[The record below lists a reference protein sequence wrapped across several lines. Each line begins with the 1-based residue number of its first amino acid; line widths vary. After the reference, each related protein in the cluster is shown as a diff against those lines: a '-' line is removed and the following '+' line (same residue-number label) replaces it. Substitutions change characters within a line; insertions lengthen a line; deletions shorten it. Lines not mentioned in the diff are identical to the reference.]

1 MLSQRF
7 QIIGVGP
14 ASKEY
19 LLPLAKRA
27 IQQADCLIGAKR
39 LLAEFG
45 YFKKEKIAL
54 EGNFARVIQ
63 FIKQRQRKK
72 IAVLVSG
79 DPGLYSFLGNIHKV
93 FKKEEYNVIPGISTL
108 QLAFARI
115 KETWQDAKIISLHAR
130 KIKNLSWLIKDH
142 PKVFLFTDSK
152 FLPEKIA
159 TYLLKK
165 KIGQRKAYVFENL
178 GNRNE
183 NIISTDLKRLATM
196 KGFGL
201 CVMII
206 MK

>member
-7 QIIGVGP
+7 QIIGIGP

-19 LLPLAKRA
+19 LLPLAKRT

-54 EGNFARVIQ
+54 EGNFAGVIQ

-79 DPGLYSFLGNIHKV
+79 DPGLYSFLGNIHKF

-108 QLAFARI
+108 QLAFARLN
-115 KETWQDAKIISLHAR
+115 ETWQDVKIISLHAR
-130 KIKNLSWLIKDH
+130 SIKNLAHLIKNH

-165 KIGQRKAYVFENL
+165 KIRNRKAYVFENL

-183 NIISTDLKRLATM
+183 NIVSTDLKRLATM